1 MSIDEAATSLVEGV
15 AGQAIVDVE
24 LSCGFNRLAKGAHQ
38 AVNFFL
44 RGLRTG
50 DGAGASETG
59 EILAEGMAGNEG
71 MKIILFVEVVGIVI
85 PAAHVGAW
93 SGHSLALSE
102 GLEEAVFV
110 KIEEQL
116 MILVELGA
124 EGPVEELHIGIAE
137 DRELRSDR

>member
-1 MSIDEAATSLVEGV
+1 VGFEPVTAGDERV
-15 AGQAIVDVE
+15 
-24 LSCGFNRLAKGAHQ
+24 
-38 AVNFFL
+38 
-44 RGLRTG
+44 
-50 DGAGASETG
+50 
-59 EILAEGMAGNEG
+59 
-71 MKIILFVEVVGIVI
+71 KIILFVEVVGIVI
-85 PAAHVGAW
+85 PAAHVRAW

-102 GLEEAVFV
+102 GFEEAVFV